1 MEDTAISNS
10 VVKIGQNTTSEAKSD
25 SRTEGK
31 EIQRLF
37 NVDHDSRTLSHRS
50 LQMK

>member
-10 VVKIGQNTTSEAKSD
+10 IVKIGQNTTSEAKSD

-37 NVDHDSRTLSHRS
+37 SVDSRTLSHRS
-50 LQMK
+50 HQMK